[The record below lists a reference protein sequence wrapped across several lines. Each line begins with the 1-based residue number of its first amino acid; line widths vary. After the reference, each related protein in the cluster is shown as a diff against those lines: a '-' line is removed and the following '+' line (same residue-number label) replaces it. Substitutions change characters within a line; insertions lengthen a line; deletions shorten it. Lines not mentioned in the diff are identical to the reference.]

1 MASVEELPRHDT
13 MSLKILEALI
23 VAGLRSRRQRIA
35 NRTIEMWNKTFGAQ
49 DSLEYPPL
57 VEERLRRIRLVAD
70 LRLPE
75 FPESSDNDVG
85 QLTSPSKELKLTSG
99 QDEEPIPTF
108 EDSQEDTVQA
118 HPPLEFRGPFPLPK
132 RLNGTASSSPAPSNP
147 TPSRR
152 TQAPSSSSKPKA
164 KLRHDDSQIEFAP
177 IHSSPVG
184 EATLDS
190 QVLTDHQKE
199 VREKQQHAAA
209 MFPDISSSPA
219 KQIKDK
225 RLDLAAY
232 AKPGKYSSL
241 SEDAEPRSTPILNLQ
256 EYGGNQ
262 DVPSSSPTPR
272 SRRENREDAVSDG
285 PYLTSSAAEAF
296 VETNIP
302 SSPPG
307 LDDENELP
315 ADSSIVNET
324 ILKNEV
330 STEAARANHFNT
342 LEEELGEEVVDQL
355 VGDVTNLSD
364 TNLTQF
370 QRASSQISVS
380 SPDSE
385 SEMGSSDIE
394 VEVSQQLENEVIAQ
408 ALRHRDA
415 LSNAR
420 KQNLLDDATA
430 NGNQQALNGDTAGNL
445 LDDLLGDG
453 ENISSFDDIAADLPQ
468 GTACTGSEPVQK
480 IVLEDL
486 RGTPAS
492 PTEKDTSSIDLPIRS
507 SPAKTKSRPETIEQN
522 LAADETV
529 VEDSFVALDATRDAS
544 GFQKEPNT
552 QSKQPP
558 PKASRHKKRKSET
571 ILDLNNISKR
581 PKKKDSLSSLDVP
594 DAKRSQYT
602 GSESDSDDSLLSNI
616 HVETSSDGL
625 WANAKASFSK
635 AHHTTSSQSSRSKS
649 RSKNAQT
656 QEKMGRQS
664 AEQVSSSPRASPRL
678 SGSAAEQAL
687 TRFRKRKSG
696 LSQSQTTEPDL
707 EEERDAS
714 VVDEEESVEEAP
726 APKKRRGRLSKAPD
740 SRASSQASNA
750 PSSIAKTA
758 RGPHSRSDAFPA
770 PSSTMMTE
778 MEGDT
783 SRSGPPQDTPD
794 GSRATREVATQRKK
808 RRRSYDKK
816 GGAGGTTGD
825 ETQAGKATASQEDA
839 RASQGSTTSN
849 GREGKTSDERPKL
862 QPKSIIE
869 RLKRVLSD
877 CKQMVLG
884 KTEEREIDDVIFDLR
899 LEVHAAARRGVEES
913 GK

>member
-581 PKKKDSLSSLDVP
+581 SKKKDSLSSLDVP

-783 SRSGPPQDTPD
+783 SRSGPPQDTPG
-794 GSRATREVATQRKK
+794 GSRAREVATQRKK